1 MAETDC
7 MMRINEVRELDNT
20 ELDKELGEQE
30 RGLMNLRFRKATLQ
44 LTNTNELKTARRTI
58 ARIKT
63 VLRERAIT
71 SGLETESPASDEAA
85 ETAPVSDTDNATE
98 NEGE

>member
-1 MAETDC
+1 
-7 MMRINEVRELDNT
+7 MRISEVRELDDT
-20 ELDKELGEQE
+20 ELGKELGDQE

-44 LTNTNELKTARRTI
+44 LSNTNELKNARKTI

-63 VLRERAIT
+63 VIRERTIT
-71 SGLETESPASDEAA
+71 TELEAPQAASEKPA
-85 ETAPVSDTDNATE
+85 VSASE